1 MSLPDLDSCSLLCS
15 IKRRVVKRVFENL
28 NQKKNLQPSLARPSD
43 LETRV
48 SQKSLKKMGS
58 WGRKEYFVV
67 TFNDIFR
74 VL

>member
-28 NQKKNLQPSLARPSD
+28 NQKKNLQPSLARPCD

-48 SQKSLKKMGS
+48 SQKSLKQKGLL
-58 WGRKEYFVV
+58 GKEGILCIDFQ
-67 TFNDIFR
+67 
-74 VL
+74 

>member
-48 SQKSLKKMGS
+48 SKKSHTKNGLVG
-58 WGRKEYFVV
+58 KEGILCRDFQ
-67 TFNDIFR
+67 
-74 VL
+74 